1 MLVDGAGARRVAEDR
16 GHRLK
21 RSHMCQVS
29 TDTMDH
35 GEAAREGDAG
45 FEGPHNTRHRGHHR
59 CTPSMRGPHIQG
71 VIIDLNL
78 LWTRTSTVKMVKELA
93 AESVAF
99 EVCALSKAHP
109 D

>member
-1 MLVDGAGARRVAEDR
+1 MLVVGAAACRVAEDR
-16 GHRLK
+16 GRGFK
-21 RSHMCQVS
+21 RSHICRVS

-45 FEGPHNTRHRGHHR
+45 SEGPHNARHRGQHR

-78 LWTRTSTVKMVKELA
+78 LWEDLA
-93 AESVAF
+93 SPADVT
-99 EVCALSKAHP
+99 C
-109 D
+109 